1 MWHSL
6 VLLILCTTTNWF
18 QFRGIDSPWPYL
30 LLWIGGTGDLG
41 ADLLGRSAAAPAP
54 SRSSNAKS
62 PTFGRAVVASISL
75 FGVEWLL
82 DLKVLTLSPVLGLIN
97 GMVFAVKAGI
107 LTGSFYVQAAS
118 LFASAALMCLFPTI
132 GLTLF
137 GIISALCFFIP
148 GLKYYRESMRGA

>member
-18 QFRGIDSPWPYL
+18 QFRGIDSRWPYL
-30 LLWIGGTGDLG
+30 LLWIGGLAIWAPIFWAIRRRAGPVTFVERQIAHIWG
-41 ADLLGRSAAAPAP
+41 A
-54 SRSSNAKS
+54 
-62 PTFGRAVVASISL
+62 AVVASISL
-75 FGVEWLL
+75 FGVECLL